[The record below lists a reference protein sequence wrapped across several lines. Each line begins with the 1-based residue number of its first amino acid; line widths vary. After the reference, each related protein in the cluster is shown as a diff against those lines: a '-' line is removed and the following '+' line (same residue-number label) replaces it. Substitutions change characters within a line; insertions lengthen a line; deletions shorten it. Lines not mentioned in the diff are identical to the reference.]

1 MVVFSAN
8 TISMAFHDDE
18 EKEKDGETLT
28 DDAIGEVLD
37 EDADEDEVPAVPPEE
52 DEKAW
57 E

>member
-1 MVVFSAN
+1 
-8 TISMAFHDDE
+8 MAFHHDD
-18 EKEKDGETLT
+18 EKEKETEVLT

-37 EDADEDEVPAVPPEE
+37 EDADDDEVPVVPPEE